1 MKNMQWHFLKILFVL
16 IAALF
21 FGTHNLAAQVSS
33 FRLQQA
39 DSLFQAKQ
47 YTQSMEL
54 YRAVF
59 EQKQY
64 TPAML
69 LKMAFVE
76 EGLGQTGQA
85 LYYLNLYYRV
95 SNDQTALEKME
106 ELATKYNLE
115 GYDQAETDWALSHYH
130 DYHSAITIALAAFV
144 ILFASLGIYFKR
156 QGERPVASAITMV
169 VLLVIM
175 GVHVNLGGRI
185 TAGIIA
191 QQNTYAMSGPSA
203 GATVTA
209 VLDSGHRVEVIGKRD
224 VWVKILWQGETLYI
238 KEGTILPI
246 TL

>member
-1 MKNMQWHFLKILFVL
+1 MQWRFLKILLVL
-16 IAALF
+16 ITTIF
-21 FGTHNLAAQVSS
+21 FNASDLSAQISS
-33 FRLQQA
+33 FRLRQA

-54 YRAVF
+54 YRVIF

-69 LKMAFVE
+69 LKMAFIE

-85 LYYLNLYYRV
+85 LYFLNLYYRV

-115 GYDQAETDWALSHYH
+115 GYDQTETDWALSYYH
-130 DYHSAITIALAAFV
+130 DYHFAITIFLAALIFLLAAFSV
-144 ILFASLGIYFKR
+144 YLKKR
-156 QGERPVASAITMV
+156 GQRPVATAIVMML
-169 VLLVIM
+169 VLAVM
-175 GVHVNLGGRI
+175 GVHINIGGGI

-203 GATVTA
+203 GASVTA
-209 VLDSGHRVEVIGKRD
+209 ILDSGHRVEVIGKRD
-224 VWVKILWQGETLYI
+224 VWVKILWRGETLYI
-238 KEGTILPI
+238 KEGTILPV

>member
-1 MKNMQWHFLKILFVL
+1 MKNMQRRFLKILPVL
-16 IAALF
+16 IAGIFLCTGNAS
-21 FGTHNLAAQVSS
+21 AQAST
-33 FRLQQA
+33 FRLSQA
-39 DSLFQAKQ
+39 DSLFKARQ

-54 YRAVF
+54 YRVLF

-115 GYDQAETDWALSHYH
+115 GYDQSETDWALSYYH
-130 DYHSAITIALAAFV
+130 DYHFMITLTLAVLIFFLAALSF
-144 ILFASLGIYFKR
+144 YFKR
-156 QGERPVASAITMV
+156 KGQRPVASGSVMI
-169 VLLVIM
+169 LLLAVM
-175 GVHVNLGGRI
+175 AVHINIGGGI

-203 GATVTA
+203 GASVTA
-209 VLDSGHRVEVIGKRD
+209 ILDSGHRVEVIGKRD
-224 VWVKILWQGETLYI
+224 VWVKILWRGETLYI
-238 KEGTILPI
+238 KEGSILPV